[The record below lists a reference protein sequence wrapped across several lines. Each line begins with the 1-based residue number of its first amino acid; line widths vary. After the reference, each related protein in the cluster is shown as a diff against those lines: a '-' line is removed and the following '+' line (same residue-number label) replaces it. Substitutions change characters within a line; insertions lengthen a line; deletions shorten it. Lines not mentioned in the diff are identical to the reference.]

1 MLQLI
6 IFIILAVFII
16 KSVKREKEKPE
27 TSYDKAPPD
36 TKMTFEEWE
45 SLSDG
50 APLSATKEEWQ
61 KLDKEEKI
69 TKEEYEKKVLYKLMG
84 VQNNND
90 TLAER

>member
-16 KSVKREKEKPE
+16 KMIKKSGNKPE
-27 TSYDKAPPD
+27 SIYEKTPPD

>member
-16 KSVKREKEKPE
+16 KLIKKDAEKPE
-27 TSYDKAPPD
+27 SIYDKTPPD

-84 VQNNND
+84 VQNNTD
-90 TLAER
+90 ALAER